1 MNENNNNE
9 TEMDPKVVIGPG
21 IQLRK
26 ARERQGLDQAKMA
39 AQLHLSQAMIAA
51 LESDDF
57 DNLPGPVF
65 VQGYLR
71 KYSRLLGVSEEAVIK
86 AYQGLFPVSDEST
99 IRGAGAQKQ
108 ELSRE
113 LHSGHGVVRYVTWGI
128 LLILAVLVF
137 FWWQSRVELEEPS
150 SPAEEEPVEIDVQDP
165 ALDQVIPQPIPME
178 EEVSQPA
185 TPKDRVVEE
194 SEQVL
199 SDIDKLLSTPDQ
211 RQSPVD
217 DTLQQP
223 DVVVEPEP
231 VTSPSQVPAPSQ
243 VTAPSRVTE
252 FVDEEAPVVSK
263 RIVFLFREPCWTEV
277 RDRDGKLSIYGV
289 LGSDKQRILDSRL
302 GPFTVLLGNAPGVEL
317 TIDGEPF
324 DLKPF
329 TRGKVARFT
338 LDLDR
343 L

>member
-1 MNENNNNE
+1 MNENNKNE
-9 TEMDPKVVIGPG
+9 AEMDPKVDIGPG

-57 DNLPGPVF
+57 EKLPGPVF

-71 KYSRLLGVSEEAVIK
+71 KYARLLGVSEEAVIK
-86 AYQGLFPVSDEST
+86 AYQGLFPISDELT
-99 IRGAGAQKQ
+99 IRGGQRQ
-108 ELSRE
+108 GLGRE

-128 LLILAVLVF
+128 LLIMAVLVF

-150 SPAEEEPVEIDVQDP
+150 SSVEGEPVEIDAQDP
-165 ALDQVIPQPIPME
+165 ALDQVIPQPIPVE
-178 EEVSQPA
+178 EEVSKPA
-185 TPKDRVVEE
+185 TPEDRVVEE

-199 SDIDKLLSTPDQ
+199 SEIDKLLSTPDQ
-211 RQSPVD
+211 GQSTLD
-217 DTLQQP
+217 DALQQP
-223 DVVVEPEP
+223 VVEVEPEP
-231 VTSPSQVPAPSQ
+231 VTAPSQAETEPVIVPSQ
-243 VTAPSRVTE
+243 VTEP
-252 FVDEEAPVVSK
+252 VDEVVPVMSK
-263 RIVFLFREPCWTEV
+263 RVVFLFRESCWTEV
-277 RDRDGKLSIYGV
+277 RDRDGKLRIFGEF
-289 LGSDKQRILDSRL
+289 GSDRRRTLDSRL

-338 LDLDR
+338 LDLNQ